1 MALLAVCKHVLR
13 VLPLPFDSCLC
24 TGGLGAEFLVVSG
37 AYVRML
43 QILYVCIVLVPPAS
57 LVLGLSLP
65 LFWLEY
71 KGTLLFWEEHD
82 LPDRQWLLILYFS
95 VSCTQFYLKNKY
107 IDQ

>member
-1 MALLAVCKHVLR
+1 MALLAVCKHALR

-37 AYVRML
+37 VYVRML

-82 LPDRQWLLILYFS
+82 LTDHQWLLILYFL